1 MQSIESSTAANGRP
15 AGEVR
20 QALLQACAQ
29 LQSPERAPTVRE
41 LAAAAKVSLKAATQ
55 TVKNLK
61 RAGLLNIARQ
71 RKVAYRNRPVAEY
84 TPSAPWAAGLGHRS
98 GFADLAAVV
107 HSWGR

>member
-1 MQSIESSTAANGRP
+1 MHASTSLTSTNGRP

-20 QALLQACAQ
+20 QALLLACAQ

-71 RKVAYRNRPVAEY
+71 RRVAYRNRPVAEY
-84 TPSAPWAAGLGHRS
+84 TPSAPWGAGLGHRS
-98 GFADLAAVV
+98 GSADLAAVI